1 MTCPLPSDW
10 QSVWMSEIVNFWFQ
24 PICVSKNTPSDFSKE
39 SLIYLCINV
48 VRACSDPKVIPA
60 LAYPIINST
69 AVDDPAINVTAASS
83 VTSDPVINLTTVP
96 TIGDSLSYDR

>member
-1 MTCPLPSDW
+1 
-10 QSVWMSEIVNFWFQ
+10 MSEIVNFWFQ

-60 LAYPIINST
+60 
-69 AVDDPAINVTAASS
+69 VDDPAINVTAVSS